1 MKSMNQSNPFALNAL
16 ILLLVLLAL
25 GALFG
30 GGAFL
35 LAPDGHLI
43 QMPISHL
50 KNSPFKDF
58 LIPGAFLF
66 TFLGIYPTAVAYSLW
81 KRPAWRW
88 PDRINPFKQ
97 FHWSWAASLSA
108 GVIVLIW
115 IMVEMLWVPIG
126 FVHFL
131 YLGWGTL
138 LLVLTLLP
146 GVRGYCSRN
155 P

>member
-1 MKSMNQSNPFALNAL
+1 MKTNNQSISFSVRAL
-16 ILLLVLLAL
+16 ILLLVLLAV

-35 LAPDGHLI
+35 LAPDGRLI
-43 QMPISHL
+43 QMPLSHL

-66 TFLGIYPTAVAYSLW
+66 TFLGIYPAAVAYSLW

-88 PDRINPFKQ
+88 ADAINPFKQ
-97 FHWSWAASLSA
+97 FHCSWAASLA
-108 GVIVLIW
+108 VGLIVLIW
-115 IMVEMLWVPIG
+115 ITVEMVWVPIG
-126 FVHFL
+126 IVHFL

-146 GVRGYCSRN
+146 GVRKYCSRN
-155 P
+155 